1 MKKFIL
7 TLMGVIS
14 FLSLSVINTSCD
26 KLSCDGLGTLS
37 VENKSLNT
45 VQRLMINGVNY
56 GSIDPG
62 KTKEVELTP
71 GTYAWQLV
79 GLSGGSGCSPA
90 VANIAKCETSSFS
103 CSN

>member
-1 MKKFIL
+1 MKKFFL
-7 TLMGVIS
+7 TLMGVVS
-14 FLSLSVINTSCD
+14 FLSLSVINTSCED
-26 KLSCDGLGTLS
+26 LSCDGLGTLS
-37 VENKSLNT
+37 IENKSLNT

-71 GTYAWQLV
+71 GAYVWQLE
-79 GLSGGSGCSPA
+79 GLSGGSGCSAAA
-90 VANIAKCETSSFS
+90 VNIAKCETSSFS